1 MVHGAGSW
9 SFGNDLCRNAVTFGV
24 DNSLSSNI
32 DNRRINVLEV
42 GERDLLIILMV
53 VLVQQRKV

>member
-53 VLVQQRKV
+53 QQRKV